1 MFLITRFTHGSAGK
15 FLSSILQTSDKIDH
29 WSGVI
34 QSNKSN
40 IQLIDSLLIEYTKRS
55 FPENHNNHIMLEPM
69 VPYNVDLYSAGYARG
84 NDVLL
89 DHYLKNAHEKN
100 DARLIECLRSKL
112 KPNIVFHKPDI
123 PVFCNGSSVVT
134 ITVTSDKEKSWLYNT
149 LWSKQF
155 LELDDEIR
163 YVPSDPEYCNFN
175 SIVQVLTYKNPYKFP
190 KSMKEQLYEEYV
202 VNDHTNPWYFDP
214 DKFRQFD
221 KENNLDNIF
230 INLAEI
236 LIKDNFLH
244 AVDRIFKKFELGQP
258 NLPLISMLHSIWI
271 SRQLSYD
278 S

>member
-1 MFLITRFTHGSAGK
+1 M
-15 FLSSILQTSDKIDH
+15 
-29 WSGVI
+29 
-34 QSNKSN
+34 
-40 IQLIDSLLIEYTKRS
+40 
-55 FPENHNNHIMLEPM
+55 
-69 VPYNVDLYSAGYARG
+69 
-84 NDVLL
+84 
-89 DHYLKNAHEKN
+89 
-100 DARLIECLRSKL
+100 
-112 KPNIVFHKPDI
+112 
-123 PVFCNGSSVVT
+123 
-134 ITVTSDKEKSWLYNT
+134 
-149 LWSKQF
+149 
-155 LELDDEIR
+155 
-163 YVPSDPEYCNFN
+163 
-175 SIVQVLTYKNPYKFP
+175 
-190 KSMKEQLYEEYV
+190 YEEYV